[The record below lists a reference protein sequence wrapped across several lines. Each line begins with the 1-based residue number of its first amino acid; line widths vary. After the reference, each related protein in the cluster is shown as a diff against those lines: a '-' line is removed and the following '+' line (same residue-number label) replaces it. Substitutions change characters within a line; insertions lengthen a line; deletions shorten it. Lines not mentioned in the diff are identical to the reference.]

1 MERPFP
7 TPGPREKMETACLLP
22 AEAARALAF
31 PFRLLFTP
39 PGREETQALL
49 QSGRDEAPLPP
60 PPRPA
65 FAPPVPED
73 RKPRIFLSVGDVSGE
88 AHTLDLLERTAAS
101 GLEAQWIGLGGK
113 TMERAGVRLLADLTS
128 RPVMGFG
135 PALARIPFY
144 MGVIARTLA
153 LFRRDPPDLAVL
165 VDSPALNLLLGQ
177 KARRMGIPVL
187 YYVCPQLWAWAPWRM
202 KRFQRAC
209 DGALTLF
216 PFEAPFF
223 RRGGI
228 HAAWAGHPLARKV
241 KKLLDP
247 PGKENP
253 FRDPPTLALL
263 PGSRPRDQEGNL
275 PLMVA
280 ALGILR
286 RQGRKIRAVV
296 GQDDPGRLEKAR
308 RILASLPGGEEIET
322 TGDLHGLLAGAR
334 LAVVKSGTGSLEAAL
349 AGTPNLV
356 VYALSPFLRFLGN
369 RFLSVPWVAA
379 ANLSAGKEIVPEL
392 LLVPGE
398 EEALARATA
407 RLWDDPAERERQK
420 KDLLEIRKRLL
431 PSGREADPAA
441 WIRSLLGRGAADPGR

>member
-1 MERPFP
+1 MDRSFP
-7 TPGPREKMETACLLP
+7 SPGFREKVETALLLP

-31 PFRLLFTP
+31 PFRLALTP
-39 PGREETQALL
+39 PGREETRALL
-49 QSGRDEAPLPP
+49 QSGRDQAPLPP

-65 FAPPVPED
+65 FARPVPGD

-101 GLEAQWIGLGGK
+101 GLEAEWLGLGGK
-113 TMERAGVRLLADLTS
+113 AMERAGVRLLADLTS

-153 LFRRDPPDLAVL
+153 LFRRNPPDLAIL
-165 VDSPALNLLLGQ
+165 VDSPALNLLLGI
-177 KARRMGIPVL
+177 KARRLGIPVL

-202 KRFQRAC
+202 KRFRRAC

-223 RRGGI
+223 RGGGI
-228 HAAWAGHPLARKV
+228 HAAWAGHPLARKLGS
-241 KKLLDP
+241 LLESR
-247 PGKENP
+247 GAEGENP

-263 PGSRPRDQEGNL
+263 PGSRPKDQEGNL
-275 PLMVA
+275 PIMVS
-280 ALGILR
+280 ALRILR
-286 RQGRKIRAVV
+286 REGRKVRAVV
-296 GQDDPGRLEKAR
+296 GQDDPDRLEKAR
-308 RILASLPGGEEIET
+308 SILAVLPGGEEVET
-322 TGDLHGLLAGAR
+322 TADLHGLLAGAR

-356 VYALSPFLRFLGN
+356 VYTLSPFLRFLGN

-379 ANLSAGKEIVPEL
+379 ANLSAGREIVPEL

-398 EEALARATA
+398 EGALARAAA
-407 RLWDDPAERERQK
+407 RLWDDEAARERQK
-420 KDLLEIRKRLL
+420 RDLLEIRKRLL
-431 PSGREADPAA
+431 PSGREADPSA
-441 WIRSLLGRGAADPGR
+441 WIRSLLGAGPEA

>member
-1 MERPFP
+1 MDGPFP
-7 TPGPREKMETACLLP
+7 SPGIREKVETALLLP
-22 AEAARALAF
+22 SEAARALAF
-31 PFRLLFTP
+31 PFRLALTP
-39 PGREETQALL
+39 PGREKTRALL
-49 QSGRDEAPLPP
+49 QSGRDQAPLPP

-65 FAPPVPED
+65 FARPVPGD

-101 GLEAQWIGLGGK
+101 GLEAEWLGLGGK
-113 TMERAGVRLLADLTS
+113 AMEKAGVRLLADLTS

-144 MGVIARTLA
+144 MGVIARSLA
-153 LFRRDPPDLAVL
+153 LFHRDPPDLAVL
-165 VDSPALNLLLGQ
+165 VDSPALNLLLGI
-177 KARRMGIPVL
+177 KARRLGIPVL

-202 KRFQRAC
+202 KRFRRAC

-228 HAAWAGHPLARKV
+228 HAAWAGHPLARKLGS
-241 KKLLDP
+241 LLESR
-247 PGKENP
+247 GNEEKNP

-275 PLMVA
+275 PIMVS
-280 ALGILR
+280 ALRILR
-286 RQGRKIRAVV
+286 EEGRKIRAVV

-308 RILASLPGGEEIET
+308 SILAALPGGKEIET
-322 TGDLHGLLAGAR
+322 TADLHGLLAGAR

-379 ANLSAGKEIVPEL
+379 ANLSAGREIVPEL

-398 EEALARATA
+398 EGALARAAA
-407 RLWDDPAERERQK
+407 RLWDDEAERARQK
-420 KDLLEIRKRLL
+420 RDLLEIRKRLL

-441 WIRSLLGRGAADPGR
+441 WIRSLLGAGPGA